1 MSWGPNFM
9 YYHCPSC
16 GKKFKFQQDMIPELG
31 DDFGRCPYC
40 GEMGVFEH
48 DGARTPDDNDY
59 FEVE

>member
-1 MSWGPNFM
+1 M

-31 DDFGRCPYC
+31 DDFGRCPDC

-48 DGARTPDDNDY
+48 DGARTPDDSDY
-59 FEVE
+59 FEGE

>member
-1 MSWGPNFM
+1 M

-31 DDFGRCPYC
+31 DDFGRCPDC

-48 DGARTPDDNDY
+48 DGARTLDDGDY